1 MTRTPFEDSID
12 SRRLLKWHLTM
23 ISQTT
28 FDLGPANISPE
39 INFTYPSSSTR
50 YLMQVQHYVSQVAL
64 PVIFAFGV
72 LGNTANLMIL
82 TSRRLYPHRRQ
93 ASHMERSA
101 IVGLKSLAVS
111 DLLYCLFGFPNR
123 FLVSDRTSP
132 VAIAV
137 TYYMGYKPALINT
150 FLFSSTWLIVL
161 VCVERYIAVCHP
173 FRAVSVIRVG
183 RTVAAHV
190 FVFFA
195 AVLLN
200 IPLFLN
206 ALNKVLKDS
215 CRNHSDVNGST
226 CYFYV
231 MSPYY
236 LSQGIDGHI
245 HHPIWFT
252 FGTFVPLAIIFFSN
266 ALLVTEVC
274 RKSQAAQK
282 GGSYAGRDVRGDRG
296 ARSMSSDKGSTMRLT
311 LTLLSIVVC
320 FLVLVVPSMFLQIV
334 SYIERGGSES
344 IRWAV
349 VITNLTQAIKFSS
362 NFILY
367 NIINS
372 TFRQTV
378 ARLFK
383 GEGCRNLS
391 SSLHQKKKESLCA
404 TPLHCAH
411 LKQQQ
416 QQQQLQQPGQLELQ
430 QTQQPEEQ
438 QQHRQQAPKQEDQE
452 TTETTLRATTT
463 TVTNAETVS

>member
-1 MTRTPFEDSID
+1 M
-12 SRRLLKWHLTM
+12 
-23 ISQTT
+23 TT
-28 FDLGPANISPE
+28 FDLSPAANISAE

-50 YLMQVQHYVSQVAL
+50 YLIQTQHYVSQVAL

-101 IVGLKSLAVS
+101 VVGLKSLAVS

-123 FLVSDRTSP
+123 FLVADRTSP

-173 FRAVSVIRVG
+173 FRAVGLIRVR
-183 RTVAAHV
+183 RTVAAHI
-190 FVFFA
+190 FVFFV

-206 ALNKVLKDS
+206 AINTLLTDS
-215 CRNHSDVNGST
+215 CRNHTGVNGST

-231 MSPYY
+231 TSPYY
-236 LSQGIDGHI
+236 LSQRIDGHI

-252 FGTFVPLAIIFFSN
+252 FGTFVPLAVIVFSN
-266 ALLVTEVC
+266 ALLVSEVC
-274 RKSQAAQK
+274 RKSQAAAK
-282 GGSYAGRDVRGDRG
+282 GGSHAGRDARGGDRGG
-296 ARSMSSDKGSTMRLT
+296 ARSMSSSDKGSTMRLT
-311 LTLLSIVVC
+311 VTLLSIVVC

-334 SYIERGGSES
+334 AYIERGGSES

-378 ARLFK
+378 ARVFR

-391 SSLHQKKKESLCA
+391 SSSPHQKKKDSLCA

-416 QQQQLQQPGQLELQ
+416 QQQVQQPGQRELL
-430 QTQQPEEQ
+430 QTQPEEQ
-438 QQHRQQAPKQEDQE
+438 QQQSRQQEPQQQEDKQ
-452 TTETTLRATTT
+452 TTETTMPPTTA
-463 TVTNAETVS
+463 TNAETAS